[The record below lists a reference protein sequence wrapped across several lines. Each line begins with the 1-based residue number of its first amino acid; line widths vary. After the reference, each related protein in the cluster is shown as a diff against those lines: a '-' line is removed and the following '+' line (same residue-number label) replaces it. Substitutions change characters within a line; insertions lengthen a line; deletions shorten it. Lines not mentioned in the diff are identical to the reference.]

1 MENEGFYVLKGKFAF
16 PYRNSVIHAGK
27 GQFVYSQRG
36 KLHTY
41 RNIGDDVGKLLVV
54 ITPADFEN
62 FFNEIGVLVSERL
75 SSFKQTQI
83 TPADIEKVI

>member
-1 MENEGFYVLKGKFAF
+1 MDNEGFYVLKGKFAF
-16 PYRNSVIHAGK
+16 PYRNSEIHTGK
-27 GQFVYSQRG
+27 GQFVYAQRG

-62 FFNEIGVLVSERL
+62 FLMRL
-75 SSFKQTQI
+75 AFL
-83 TPADIEKVI
+83 